1 MSEPV
6 EIASTITHFLRESSL
21 GASQLSFADKQVI
34 FRPSDPAIN
43 FFIIDSGQVRVF
55 QSVPGDGLRLLT
67 ILGADEC
74 FGFSALGKMPVYDK
88 LTMSVGNTVLRAIPA
103 DRLRQALLARGDLT
117 MQFVESMA
125 RHLFDAWSERSSFAF
140 QDCRLRVI
148 RTLLRFR
155 NSPAARLVPGGVE
168 LRITH
173 AQLAQAV
180 GAARETVTLCLIQL
194 RNENL
199 VHTSRNRVT
208 FCPQDLLAID
218 PQADSLPELA
228 MAM

>member
-6 EIASTITHFLRESSL
+6 DMVNTITQFLRESSL
-21 GASQLSFADKQVI
+21 GASQLSFTDRQVI
-34 FRPSDPAIN
+34 FKPSDPAVN

-55 QSVPGDGLRLLT
+55 QPVPGDGLRLLT
-67 ILGADEC
+67 ILGTDEC
-74 FGFSALGKMPVYDK
+74 FGFSALGRLPVYDK

-117 MQFVESMA
+117 MQFIESMA

-140 QDCRLRVI
+140 QDCRLRLI

-173 AQLAQAV
+173 AQLAEAV
-180 GAARETVTLCLIQL
+180 GAA
-194 RNENL
+194 
-199 VHTSRNRVT
+199 
-208 FCPQDLLAID
+208 
-218 PQADSLPELA
+218 
-228 MAM
+228 

>member
-1 MSEPV
+1 MTNT
-6 EIASTITHFLRESSL
+6 IAQFLRESGL
-21 GASQLSFADKQVI
+21 GASQLRFTDEQVI
-34 FRPSDPAIN
+34 FQPSDPAVN

-55 QSVPGDGLRLLT
+55 QPVPPDDLRLLT

-74 FGFSALGKMPVYDK
+74 FGFSALGRLPVYEK
-88 LTMSVGNTVLRAIPA
+88 LAVSVGDSAVRAIPA
-103 DRLRQALLARGDLT
+103 DQLRQALLARGDMTL
-117 MQFVESMA
+117 QFVESMA

-140 QDCRLRVI
+140 QDCRRRLI

-194 RNENL
+194 RQENL
-199 VHTSRNRVT
+199 VQTRRNRVT
-208 FCPQDLLAID
+208 FNPRDLLAID
-218 PQADSLPELA
+218 PQADAMPELA
-228 MAM
+228 MAI

>member
-6 EIASTITHFLRESSL
+6 EMVNTITRFLRETDL
-21 GASQLSFADKQVI
+21 GASHLSFTDKQVI
-34 FRPSDPAIN
+34 FQPSDPAVN

-67 ILGADEC
+67 ILGTDEC
-74 FGFSALGKMPVYDK
+74 FGFSALGRLPVYDK
-88 LTMSVGNTVLRAIPA
+88 LTMSVGDTVLRAIPA
-103 DRLRQALLARGDLT
+103 DRLRQALLARSDLT
-117 MQFVESMA
+117 LQFVEAMA
-125 RHLFDAWSERSSFAF
+125 RHLFDAWSERSSFAY

-155 NSPAARLVPGGVE
+155 NSPAARLVPGGIE

-194 RNENL
+194 RSENL
-199 VHTSRNRVT
+199 VSTSRNRVS
-208 FCPQDLLAID
+208 FNPRALLAID